1 MIDIG
6 SILTIITILFT
17 GMSSVVAVAVLFGKI
32 SATVSNLVLSM
43 DKLTAAID
51 RLEDKVD
58 GHGER
63 LASLEAREDANRVS
77 SLHNNP

>member
-17 GMSSVVAVAVLFGKI
+17 GMSSIVAVALLFGKI

-63 LASLEAREDANRVS
+63 LASLEAREDANRTVCS
-77 SLHNNP
+77 HD